1 MSLLDKECEDAIDT
15 NINMS
20 VPWYLMASYA
30 YYVEDNPLLSD
41 STFDRLA
48 IKMLKNWNDIDHFH
62 KHVISEDDLHAGS
75 FLGEY
80 PSRVKYALH
89 SLRDR

>member
-1 MSLLDKECEDAIDT
+1 MIEPVWT
-15 NINMS
+15 NKILVSTPKMR
-20 VPWYLMASYA
+20 
-30 YYVEDNPLLSD
+30 SD

-48 IKMLKNWNDIDHFH
+48 KKMLKNWNDIEHFH